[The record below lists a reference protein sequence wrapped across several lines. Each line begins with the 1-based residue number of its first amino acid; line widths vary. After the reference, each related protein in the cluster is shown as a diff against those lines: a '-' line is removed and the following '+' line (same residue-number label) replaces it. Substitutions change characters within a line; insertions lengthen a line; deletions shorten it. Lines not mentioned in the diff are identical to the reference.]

1 MMTPLLAALLVAAC
15 ASGIAGCGEK
25 PQRSAP
31 ESREAYND
39 PSGQRPLHERTLMQD
54 ESSRMRN

>member
-1 MMTPLLAALLVAAC
+1 MNPLLAALPVAAC

-54 ESSRMRN
+54 ESGSMRY

>member
-1 MMTPLLAALLVAAC
+1 VNPLTAALLIAAC

-54 ESSRMRN
+54 ESGRMRY